1 MDTQPSTRYHPLPN
15 RLINLA
21 ARTLN
26 AVGLARIDLSE
37 AGLLAA
43 ARAQTG
49 LQRFGDESFLPAL
62 RVLLAALESEA
73 HLNPFGRLHARTK
86 ILGSL
91 KNRLWAN
98 ACFEAHPEIRARP
111 ITAPIVI
118 VGPHRSGTTRL
129 HRMLAADRR
138 LQHLTTWEGFNPA
151 PRPRLADGGR
161 AARYAE
167 VDKGLAVAPRFYP
180 GAFVGHPM
188 HADWAEEEMLLLNHS
203 FCSFAFLGEF
213 TIPSYYRWYLDCDR
227 SAAYRDMA
235 DFMRL
240 ISWSRGAPAE
250 QRWVLKDPQHMLDL
264 GALLAVFPD
273 ARLVFTHRDPLKTVG
288 SVISL
293 MWHFSVQHTDAPC
306 RAAVRDVWLDFCE
319 QAARRCM
326 GDRAAI
332 PAAQQTDVQYEQMN
346 RDWRAT
352 MAQIYA
358 FAGIEFTPE
367 AEQALGAWLA
377 RSEAENRHG
386 GHRYRLEDFGV
397 ASQDVDARMMFVR
410 EKYDVPYEGR

>member
-1 MDTQPSTRYHPLPN
+1 MDTKPSTSYHPLPN

-21 ARTLN
+21 TRALN
-26 AVGLARIDLSE
+26 SIGLARIDLSE

-43 ARAQTG
+43 ARQQTG
-49 LQRFGDESFLPAL
+49 LWDFGNESFLPAL
-62 RVLLAALESEA
+62 RVLLAALENEA
-73 HLNPFGRLHARTK
+73 RLNPFGRLHARTK

-91 KNRLWAN
+91 KNRLWAE
-98 ACFEAHPEIRARP
+98 ACFAAHPEIRGRRIA
-111 ITAPIVI
+111 APIVI

-129 HRMLAADRR
+129 HRMLAADAR
-138 LQHLTTWEGFNPA
+138 LQYLTTWEGFNPA
-151 PRPRLADGGR
+151 PRLRLPDRGR
-161 AARYAE
+161 AVRYAE
-167 VDKGLAVAPRFYP
+167 VAKGLGIAPRFYP

-213 TIPSYYRWYLDCDR
+213 TVPSYYRWYLDCDR

-235 DFMRL
+235 DLLRL
-240 ISWSRGAPAE
+240 ISWSRGASEE

-273 ARLVFTHRDPLKTVG
+273 AKIVFTHRDPLKTVA

-306 RAAVRDVWLDFCE
+306 RQAVRDVWLDFCE
-319 QAARRCM
+319 QAARRCLR
-326 GDRAAI
+326 DRAHV
-332 PAAQQTDVQYEQMN
+332 PAGQQIDIQYEDMN
-346 RDWRAT
+346 RDWRGV
-352 MAQIYA
+352 MAKVYGI
-358 FAGIEFTPE
+358 AGIDFTPA

-377 RSEAENRHG
+377 RSESENRHG

-397 ASQDVDARMMFVR
+397 SGEDVDARMMFVR
-410 EKYDVPYEGR
+410 ESYGTPYEKR